1 MKSKPQQQK
10 EPQPR
15 ADVEVGD
22 HLYVHHQGQPCT
34 GVVHAHGKHGV
45 TVEVDGK
52 RHQVKWDKVLGHK
65 KRAQQ
70 RYTVIEQ
77 GEDGML
83 VEDAQGKRRFVAVP
97 NEAKDDPMVA
107 KSFGQRPVLLFMKA
121 NGAPPSAGLSKKQI
135 TDKNGVQTTRW
146 VSTAAGGPPAQKG
159 QHVGF
164 QNGDHKGHGEVTAAG
179 QHGVTV
185 KDAAGGEHRVHHEK
199 ITHHW
204 QGDGA
209 PDASPHKNEL
219 EDAAAETESRRGQA
233 KKLAEGKD
241 AVELKHPDG
250 KRYALAGKDA
260 SKPGGYRITHFDEK
274 GPIGH
279 GERAS
284 LEDAVHSGLEAGY
297 EAVQPDKNSTKPF
310 FDEADIKD
318 LPHPK
323 KFRHTAFKN
332 WEEAEA
338 KAPEA
343 RDQFHAILKGLGQKL
358 GFEEPAG
365 GPDEMTPEML
375 SNDKKFMFMGPI
387 KKQSKSTDKVMN
399 DYKGDWGG
407 LKDLVRATVAVK
419 TVDDVHNLLAGL
431 KESGV
436 KMLQQP
442 KDNMTSGTPDGYR
455 DINLILAAPNGM
467 PVELQVQVKAITKAK
482 SEGHEFYNENIAISQ
497 RNADKENFEDWSPK
511 DRQEFA
517 KNRDAQKRI
526 YGKAWAEATGMPN
539 DGPAATNDA
548 EKQQQTLQKSHSS
561 NMIIFVKG
569 VRHAVH

>member
-1 MKSKPQQQK
+1 MTFKQPKPQK
-10 EPQPR
+10 EPEPR
-15 ADVEVGD
+15 SDVEIGD

-34 GVVHAHGKHGV
+34 GIVHAHGKHGV
-45 TVEVDGK
+45 TVEVGGQ
-52 RHQVKWDKVLGHK
+52 RHKVKWNKVLGHK

-70 RYTVIEQ
+70 RYNVIEQ

-83 VEDAQGKRRFVAVP
+83 VEDAQGKRRFVAIS
-97 NEAKDDPMVA
+97 NEAKEDPMVA

-121 NGAPPSAGLSKKQI
+121 GGAAPGPGLQQKKI

-146 VSTAAGGPPAQKG
+146 VSTDMGSPQAQKG
-159 QHVGF
+159 QHIGF
-164 QNGDHKGHGEVTAAG
+164 ANGAHKGHGQVVAAG

-185 KDAAGGEHRVHHEK
+185 RDQAGGEHRVHHEK
-199 ITHHW
+199 VTHHW

-209 PDASPHKNEL
+209 PDASPHEQP
-219 EDAAAETESRRGQA
+219 AAAPSAPAPGA
-233 KKLAEGKD
+233 S
-241 AVELKHPDG
+241 
-250 KRYALAGKDA
+250 AGA
-260 SKPGGYRITHFDEK
+260 S
-274 GPIGH
+274 
-279 GERAS
+279 
-284 LEDAVHSGLEAGY
+284 
-297 EAVQPDKNSTKPF
+297 KPF

-323 KFRHTAFKN
+323 KFKHTAFKS

-358 GFEEPAG
+358 GFEEPKG
-365 GPDEMTPEML
+365 GPDQMTPEML
-375 SNDKKFMFMGPI
+375 SNDKKYMFMGPI
-387 KKQSKSTDKVMN
+387 KKQDKSTNKVMN

-482 SEGHEFYNENIAISQ
+482 GEGHEFYNENIAISQ

-526 YGKAWAEATGMPN
+526 YGRAWAEATGMTN

-548 EKQQQTLQKSHSS
+548 EKQQPILQKSHSS